1 MTGTQQAD
9 ADEAE
14 LAGRLR
20 LATGRLH
27 RRVRLASSDLPP
39 LQLSTLAT
47 LSRHGPLRP
56 GDLAQRE
63 AVSAPVMTR
72 VLAALDEARLIRR
85 TPDPDDARCV
95 NIALSAAGEGHL
107 ARMRA
112 EGIAY
117 LDARIARL
125 DQAQRRALA
134 AALPAL
140 EALVEDEG

>member
-1 MTGTQQAD
+1 MTGTEPAHES
-9 ADEAE
+9 EAE

-20 LATGRLH
+20 LVAGRLH

-47 LSRHGPLRP
+47 LARHGPLRP

-85 TPDPDDARCV
+85 TADPDDARCV
-95 NIALSAAGEGHL
+95 NIGLSPAGEDHV

-112 EGIAY
+112 QGIAY
-117 LDARIARL
+117 LDTRIARL
-125 DQAQRRALA
+125 DPAQRRALA